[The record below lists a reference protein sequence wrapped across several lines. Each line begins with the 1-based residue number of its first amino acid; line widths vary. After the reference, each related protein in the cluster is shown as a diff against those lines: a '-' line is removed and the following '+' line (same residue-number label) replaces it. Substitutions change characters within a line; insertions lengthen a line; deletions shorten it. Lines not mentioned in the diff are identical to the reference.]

1 MSIDKTN
8 ALLTWMSDHAS
19 GSHSTLIEMRAT
31 PASECRARERENKK
45 KKENKERERER
56 EAGGEAQTEREKK
69 KRGREREERE
79 RERERDESCAAVKG
93 FAQVSQHVTKTCTV
107 ASWSLPCAPG
117 EFCSLSLSLSLS
129 SSSSLFLSLPP
140 LTPLSL
146 SALRNAEGGSVPLPG
161 TAAAEFDDCACWQ
174 SCKPYLM

>member
-56 EAGGEAQTEREKK
+56 GGG
-69 KRGREREERE
+69 RGTDRERENKKRERERRE
-79 RERERDESCAAVKG
+79 RERERRVVL
-93 FAQVSQHVTKTCTV
+93 Q
-107 ASWSLPCAPG
+107 
-117 EFCSLSLSLSLS
+117 
-129 SSSSLFLSLPP
+129 
-140 LTPLSL
+140 
-146 SALRNAEGGSVPLPG
+146 LRGLLKFRN
-161 TAAAEFDDCACWQ
+161 T
-174 SCKPYLM
+174 